1 MPPGMYDPPR
11 SGKQRQ
17 DFPDKLHAAILAQ
30 LLGVQRQIVPR
41 GVPPF
46 LAGIDLF
53 RGGKHLLPADALIR
67 RAEKAL
73 VDTADLRCLA
83 QQIPVIIRDIQLL
96 GQLAGNVV
104 AAAAGLSGNRND
116 KMLHKYSSSRTQ
128 IGLADPVVLRQLRR
142 RAFSRGK

>member
-1 MPPGMYDPPR
+1 M
-11 SGKQRQ
+11 
-17 DFPDKLHAAILAQ
+17 
-30 LLGVQRQIVPR
+30 
-41 GVPPF
+41 
-46 LAGIDLF
+46 
-53 RGGKHLLPADALIR
+53 DA
-67 RAEKAL
+67 
-73 VDTADLRCLA
+73 ADLRCLA

-142 RAFSRGK
+142 RSFSQGK

>member
-1 MPPGMYDPPR
+1 MR
-11 SGKQRQ
+11 SS
-17 DFPDKLHAAILAQ
+17 AAPKRALM
-30 LLGVQRQIVPR
+30 
-41 GVPPF
+41 
-46 LAGIDLF
+46 
-53 RGGKHLLPADALIR
+53 DA
-67 RAEKAL
+67 
-73 VDTADLRCLA
+73 ADLRCLA

-142 RAFSRGK
+142 RSFSQGK